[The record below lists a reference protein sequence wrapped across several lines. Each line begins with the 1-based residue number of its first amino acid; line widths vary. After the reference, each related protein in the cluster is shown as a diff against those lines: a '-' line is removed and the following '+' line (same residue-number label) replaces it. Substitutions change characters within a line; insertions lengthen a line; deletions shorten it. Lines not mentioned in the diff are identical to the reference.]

1 MKLTETRKAF
11 LEAAIEKYGSETV
24 IKRSDIES
32 LVESNEFGFPYWF
45 TWIAAGGI
53 WDKDLK
59 RGEYRLPETSTPK
72 SFPREKFEDFE
83 TGDPIGGSALTPNV
97 TVKTVSTEISTSNEE
112 AVEESIVAY
121 HNPTENLVPSK
132 DPLYVP
138 FGHFNDIY
146 SIIKSGMYYPAFIT
160 GLSGNGKTFMVEQ
173 ACAKAKREFFR
184 VNITVETDE
193 DDLLGHYALIDG
205 NTVWQDGPV
214 VKAMERGAILLLDEI
229 DLASSKIMC
238 LQPVLEGKGV
248 FLKKVNRF
256 VSPSKGFNVLATA
269 NTKGKGSEDGRF
281 IGTNILNEAF
291 LERFPITVEQEY
303 PTVSVERKILDKVFV
318 SLDVDCG
325 DFSERLVT
333 WADII
338 RKTFFE
344 GGIDEIIATRRL
356 VHIANA
362 FAIFGDRKKAIEMC
376 IARFDEDTKT
386 SFIDLYSKVDA
397 EVSEAMAKEA
407 AGEGNL
413 MTPDT
418 SLEDKTSDS
427 EDLTPF

>member
-1 MKLTETRKAF
+1 MNLSPAKKRFVDLASAKYGEGAVMTREEVKAF
-11 LEAAIEKYGSETV
+11 VKEADLGWVSWFVRAPYRVGTGKFKLPVAGDMIAPLKPKKLKVPVMKKSE
-24 IKRSDIES
+24 
-32 LVESNEFGFPYWF
+32 
-45 TWIAAGGI
+45 
-53 WDKDLK
+53 
-59 RGEYRLPETSTPK
+59 
-72 SFPREKFEDFE
+72 
-83 TGDPIGGSALTPNV
+83 
-97 TVKTVSTEISTSNEE
+97 
-112 AVEESIVAY
+112 EESVVEY
-121 HNPTENLVPSK
+121 HNPPEKLIPEK

-138 FGHFNDIY
+138 FGNFNDVY
-146 SIIKSGMYYPAFIT
+146 SIIKSGRYYPAFIT

-173 ACAKAKREFFR
+173 ACAKAKREYFR

-256 VSPSKGFNVLATA
+256 VSPSIGFNVLATA

-291 LERFPITVEQEY
+291 LERFPITIEQVY
-303 PTVSVERKILDKVFV
+303 PSMATERKILDKVFT
-318 SLDVDCG
+318 SLDISEYG
-325 DFSERLVT
+325 DFAEKLVT

-338 RKTFFE
+338 RKTFYE

-356 VHIANA
+356 VHIVNA
-362 FAIFGDRKKAIEMC
+362 YAIFGDRKKAIEMC
-376 IARFDEDTKT
+376 IARFDDDTKT
-386 SFIDLYSKVDA
+386 SFLDLYSKC
-397 EVSEAMAKEA
+397 
-407 AGEGNL
+407 
-413 MTPDT
+413 
-418 SLEDKTSDS
+418 DS
-427 EDLTPF
+427 EVVVTDEESTETVEETSTEENEDNLNPF

>member
-1 MKLTETRKAF
+1 MNLSPAKKRFVDLASAKYGEGAVMTREEVKAF
-11 LEAAIEKYGSETV
+11 VKEADLGWVSWFVRAPYRVGTGKFKLPVNGEMMAPVKPKKVKLPVMKKIEVG
-24 IKRSDIES
+24 
-32 LVESNEFGFPYWF
+32 
-45 TWIAAGGI
+45 
-53 WDKDLK
+53 
-59 RGEYRLPETSTPK
+59 
-72 SFPREKFEDFE
+72 
-83 TGDPIGGSALTPNV
+83 
-97 TVKTVSTEISTSNEE
+97 
-112 AVEESIVAY
+112 EESVVAY
-121 HNPTENLVPSK
+121 HNPTENLVPDK

-138 FGHFNDIY
+138 FGNFNDVF
-146 SIIKSGMYYPAFIT
+146 SIIKSGRYYPAFIT

-256 VSPSKGFNVLATA
+256 VSPSVGFNVLATA

-303 PTVSVERKILDKVFV
+303 PSVSVEKKILDKVFA
-318 SLDVDCG
+318 SLDIDAG
-325 DFSERLVT
+325 DFAEKLVT

-338 RKTFFE
+338 RKTFYE

-356 VHIANA
+356 VHIVNA
-362 FAIFGDRKKAIEMC
+362 YAIFGERKKAIEMC
-376 IARFDEDTKT
+376 INRFDEDTKT
-386 SFIDLYSKVDA
+386 SFLDLYSKC
-397 EVSEAMAKEA
+397 
-407 AGEGNL
+407 
-413 MTPDT
+413 
-418 SLEDKTSDS
+418 DS
-427 EDLTPF
+427 EVVLDEEVVTETVEEVTEDNLNPF

>member
-1 MKLTETRKAF
+1 MSLSPAKQKFVDL
-11 LEAAIEKYGSETV
+11 AAAKYGEGAVLEMAHVTRVREENGLGWPSWFVRNPYRVGRGQFKLPVEG
-24 IKRSDIES
+24 ES
-32 LVESNEFGFPYWF
+32 ITPIISKPKVE
-45 TWIAAGGI
+45 
-53 WDKDLK
+53 
-59 RGEYRLPETSTPK
+59 K
-72 SFPREKFEDFE
+72 SM
-83 TGDPIGGSALTPNV
+83 
-97 TVKTVSTEISTSNEE
+97 
-112 AVEESIVAY
+112 VEETAVMAY
-121 HNPTENLVPSK
+121 HNPTESLVPSK

-146 SIIKSGMYYPAFIT
+146 SIVKSGMYYPAFVT
-160 GLSGNGKTFMVEQ
+160 GLSGNGKTFMIEQ

-214 VKAMERGAILLLDEI
+214 VKAMERGAVLLLDEI

-238 LQPVLEGKGV
+238 LQPVLEGNGV

-256 VSPSKGFNVLATA
+256 VSPSKGFTVLATA

-303 PTVSVERKILDKVFV
+303 PSMSVERKILDKVFG
-318 SLDVDCG
+318 SLDVDAG

-338 RKTFFE
+338 RKTFYE

-362 FAIFGDRKKAIEMC
+362 YAIFGDRKKAIEMC

-386 SFIDLYSKVDA
+386 SFLDLYSKVDE
-397 EVSEAMAKEA
+397 EVSNAMADEA
-407 AGEGNL
+407 GVESE
-413 MTPDT
+413 T
-418 SLEDKTSDS
+418 KSDNAD
-427 EDLTPF
+427 DLTPF

>member
-1 MKLTETRKAF
+1 MNLSPAKKRFVDLASAKYGEGAVMTRDEVKAF
-11 LEAAIEKYGSETV
+11 VKEADLGWVSWFVRAPYRVGTGKFKLPVNGDMITPVKPKKVKLPVMKKIEV
-24 IKRSDIES
+24 D
-32 LVESNEFGFPYWF
+32 
-45 TWIAAGGI
+45 
-53 WDKDLK
+53 
-59 RGEYRLPETSTPK
+59 
-72 SFPREKFEDFE
+72 
-83 TGDPIGGSALTPNV
+83 
-97 TVKTVSTEISTSNEE
+97 
-112 AVEESIVAY
+112 EESVVAY
-121 HNPTENLVPSK
+121 HNPPENLIPEK

-138 FGHFNDIY
+138 FGNFNDVY
-146 SIIKSGMYYPAFIT
+146 TIIKSGRYYPAFIT

-173 ACAKAKREFFR
+173 ACAKAKREYFR

-256 VSPSKGFNVLATA
+256 VSPSVGFNVLATA

-303 PTVSVERKILDKVFV
+303 PSMSVERKILDKVFA
-318 SLDVDCG
+318 SLDITEYG
-325 DFSERLVT
+325 DFAEKLVT

-338 RKTFFE
+338 RKTFYE

-356 VHIANA
+356 VHIVNA
-362 FAIFGDRKKAIEMC
+362 YAIFGDRKKAIEMC
-376 IARFDEDTKT
+376 IARFDDDTKT
-386 SFIDLYSKVDA
+386 SFLDLYSKC
-397 EVSEAMAKEA
+397 
-407 AGEGNL
+407 
-413 MTPDT
+413 
-418 SLEDKTSDS
+418 DS
-427 EDLTPF
+427 EVVVTEESTETVEETSTEETKDDNTPF

>member
-1 MKLTETRKAF
+1 MIMSLSPAKQNFVDL
-11 LEAAIEKYGSETV
+11 AISAYGEGAT
-24 IKRSDIES
+24 
-32 LVESNEFGFPYWF
+32 L
-45 TWIAAGGI
+45 
-53 WDKDLK
+53 DKDMVINVTEANNLGWPSWFLRAPYRIERGLFK
-59 RGEYRLPETSTPK
+59 LPVAGEYIIPK
-72 SFPREKFEDFE
+72 IKPLEIKA
-83 TGDPIGGSALTPNV
+83 PM
-97 TVKTVSTEISTSNEE
+97 VKRIEE
-112 AVEESIVAY
+112 VEESVVAY
-121 HNPTENLVPSK
+121 HNPTESLIPSK

-138 FGHFNDIY
+138 FGHYTDIVN
-146 SIIKSGMYYPAFIT
+146 IVKSGMYYPVFVT

-248 FLKKVNRF
+248 YLKKVNRF
-256 VSPSKGFNVLATA
+256 VAPSEGFNVLATA

-291 LERFPITVEQEY
+291 LERFPITIEQEY
-303 PTVSVERKILDKVFV
+303 ASVSVEKKILDKVFR
-318 SLDVDCG
+318 SLDVEFG
-325 DFSERLVT
+325 DFSEKLVT

-338 RKTFFE
+338 RKTFYE

-376 IARFDEDTKT
+376 INRFDEDTKT
-386 SFIDLYSKVDA
+386 SFLDLYSKVDS
-397 EVSEAMAKEA
+397 EVVM
-407 AGEGNL
+407 N
-413 MTPDT
+413 
-418 SLEDKTSDS
+418 EDGDS
-427 EDLTPF
+427 EDKLMPGDNKGEDSEDDLSPF

>member
-1 MKLTETRKAF
+1 MNLSPAKKRFVDLASAKYGEGAVMTREEVKAF
-11 LEAAIEKYGSETV
+11 VKEADLGWVSWFVRAPYRVGTGKFKLPVNGDMIAPVKPKKVKVPVMKNSEV
-24 IKRSDIES
+24 
-32 LVESNEFGFPYWF
+32 G
-45 TWIAAGGI
+45 
-53 WDKDLK
+53 
-59 RGEYRLPETSTPK
+59 
-72 SFPREKFEDFE
+72 
-83 TGDPIGGSALTPNV
+83 
-97 TVKTVSTEISTSNEE
+97 
-112 AVEESIVAY
+112 EESVVAY
-121 HNPTENLVPSK
+121 HNPTENLVPDK

-138 FGHFNDIY
+138 FGNFNDVY
-146 SIIKSGMYYPAFIT
+146 SIIKSGRYYPAFIT

-173 ACAKAKREFFR
+173 ACAKAKREYFR

-256 VSPSKGFNVLATA
+256 VSPSVGFNVLATA

-303 PTVSVERKILDKVFV
+303 PSMSVERKILDKVFA
-318 SLDVDCG
+318 SLDITEYG
-325 DFSERLVT
+325 DFSEKLVT

-338 RKTFFE
+338 RKTFYE

-356 VHIANA
+356 VHIVNA
-362 FAIFGDRKKAIEMC
+362 YAIFGDRKKAIEMC
-376 IARFDEDTKT
+376 IARFDDDTKT
-386 SFIDLYSKVDA
+386 SFLDLYSKC
-397 EVSEAMAKEA
+397 
-407 AGEGNL
+407 
-413 MTPDT
+413 
-418 SLEDKTSDS
+418 DS
-427 EDLTPF
+427 EVVVTDEESTETVEETSTEETEDNLNPF

>member
-1 MKLTETRKAF
+1 MNLSPAKKRFVDLASAKYGEGAVMTRDEVKAF
-11 LEAAIEKYGSETV
+11 VKEADLGWVSWFVRAPYRVGTGKFKLPVNGDMITPVKPKKVKLPVMKKIEV
-24 IKRSDIES
+24 D
-32 LVESNEFGFPYWF
+32 
-45 TWIAAGGI
+45 
-53 WDKDLK
+53 
-59 RGEYRLPETSTPK
+59 
-72 SFPREKFEDFE
+72 
-83 TGDPIGGSALTPNV
+83 
-97 TVKTVSTEISTSNEE
+97 
-112 AVEESIVAY
+112 EESVVAY
-121 HNPTENLVPSK
+121 HNPPENLIPEK

-138 FGHFNDIY
+138 FGNFNDVY
-146 SIIKSGMYYPAFIT
+146 TIIKSGRYYPVFIT

-173 ACAKAKREFFR
+173 ACAKAKREYFR

-248 FLKKVNRF
+248 YLKKVNRF
-256 VSPSKGFNVLATA
+256 VSPSVGFNVLATA

-303 PTVSVERKILDKVFV
+303 PSMSVERKILDKVFA
-318 SLDVDCG
+318 SLDITEYG
-325 DFSERLVT
+325 DFAEKLVT

-338 RKTFFE
+338 RKTFYE

-356 VHIANA
+356 VHIVNA
-362 FAIFGDRKKAIEMC
+362 YAIFGDRKKAIEMC

-386 SFIDLYSKVDA
+386 SFLDLYSKC
-397 EVSEAMAKEA
+397 
-407 AGEGNL
+407 
-413 MTPDT
+413 
-418 SLEDKTSDS
+418 DS
-427 EDLTPF
+427 EVVVTEESTETVEETPKDEANDYM

>member
-1 MKLTETRKAF
+1 MSLSPAKQKFVDL
-11 LEAAIEKYGSETV
+11 AAAKYGEGATLAMSDVTSIREEHGLGWPSWFVRPPYRVGRGLFKLPVEGESITPIISKSIVNESVVEET
-24 IKRSDIES
+24 
-32 LVESNEFGFPYWF
+32 
-45 TWIAAGGI
+45 
-53 WDKDLK
+53 
-59 RGEYRLPETSTPK
+59 
-72 SFPREKFEDFE
+72 
-83 TGDPIGGSALTPNV
+83 
-97 TVKTVSTEISTSNEE
+97 E
-112 AVEESIVAY
+112 AVMAY
-121 HNPTENLVPSK
+121 HNPTESLVPSK

-146 SIIKSGMYYPAFIT
+146 SIVKSGMYYPAFVT
-160 GLSGNGKTFMVEQ
+160 GLSGNGKTFMIEQ

-214 VKAMERGAILLLDEI
+214 VKAMERGAVLLLDEI

-238 LQPVLEGKGV
+238 LQPVLEGNGV

-256 VSPSKGFNVLATA
+256 VSPSKGFTVLATA

-303 PTVSVERKILDKVFV
+303 PAMSVERMILDQVFA
-318 SLDVDCG
+318 SLDVDAG
-325 DFSERLVT
+325 DFSERLGT

-338 RKTFFE
+338 RKTFYE

-362 FAIFGDRKKAIEMC
+362 YAIFGDRKKAIELC

-386 SFIDLYSKVDA
+386 SFLDLYTKVD
-397 EVSEAMAKEA
+397 EQVSNKTEDE
-407 AGEGNL
+407 L
-413 MTPDT
+413 MPGDNKGTD
-418 SLEDKTSDS
+418 ESDDS
-427 EDLTPF
+427 DLTPF

>member
-1 MKLTETRKAF
+1 MSLSPAKKRFVDLASAKYGEGAVMTRDEVKAF
-11 LEAAIEKYGSETV
+11 VKENDLGWVSWFVRAPYRVGTGKFKLPVAGETITPVKPKKVKVPVMKKSE
-24 IKRSDIES
+24 
-32 LVESNEFGFPYWF
+32 
-45 TWIAAGGI
+45 
-53 WDKDLK
+53 
-59 RGEYRLPETSTPK
+59 
-72 SFPREKFEDFE
+72 
-83 TGDPIGGSALTPNV
+83 IG
-97 TVKTVSTEISTSNEE
+97 
-112 AVEESIVAY
+112 EESVVAY
-121 HNPTENLVPSK
+121 HNPTENLVPDK

-138 FGHFNDIY
+138 FGNYNDVY

-256 VSPSKGFNVLATA
+256 VAPAVGFNVLATA

-303 PTVSVERKILDKVFV
+303 PSMAIERKILDKVFN
-318 SLDVDCG
+318 SLDIEAG
-325 DFSERLVT
+325 DFSEKLVT

-338 RKTFFE
+338 RKTFYE
-344 GGIDEIIATRRL
+344 GGIDEIVATRRL
-356 VHIANA
+356 VHIVNA
-362 FAIFGDRKKAIEMC
+362 YAIFGDRKKAIEMC
-376 IARFDEDTKT
+376 INRFDEDTKT
-386 SFIDLYSKVDA
+386 SFLALYSKC
-397 EVSEAMAKEA
+397 
-407 AGEGNL
+407 
-413 MTPDT
+413 
-418 SLEDKTSDS
+418 DS
-427 EDLTPF
+427 EVVVEEESTETTSETTEELKEDNTPF

>member
-1 MKLTETRKAF
+1 MKMTKTRKAF
-11 LEAAIEKYGSETV
+11 LEAAINEYGSEAV
-24 IKRSDIES
+24 LKRSDVES
-32 LVESNEFGFPYWF
+32 LTQFGEFGFPHWF
-45 TWIAAGGI
+45 TWIAARGV
-53 WDKDLK
+53 WDESLK
-59 RGEYRLPETSTPK
+59 RGEYRLPKTADTSD
-72 SFPREKFEDFE
+72 FPREKFEDFE
-83 TGDPIGGSALTPNV
+83 TGLPIGGSALTPNV
-97 TVKTVSTEISTSNEE
+97 EETV
-112 AVEESIVAY
+112 VAY
-121 HNPTENLVPSK
+121 HNPTESLIPSK

-138 FGHFNDIY
+138 FGHFGDVY
-146 SIIKSGMYYPAFIT
+146 SIIKSGMFYPVFIT

-214 VKAMERGAILLLDEI
+214 VKAMERGAQLLLDEI

-248 FLKKVNRF
+248 YLKKINRF
-256 VSPSKGFNVLATA
+256 VTPSKGFNVLATA

-303 PTVSVERKILDKVFV
+303 PTTSVEKKILDKVFL
-318 SLDVDCG
+318 SLDVESG
-325 DFSERLVT
+325 DFAERLVT

-362 FAIFGDRKKAIEMC
+362 FKIFNDRKKAIEMC

-407 AGEGNL
+407 AEAAAKLPPSMEDGNQE
-413 MTPDT
+413 T
-418 SLEDKTSDS
+418 
-427 EDLTPF
+427 EDLTSF

>member
-1 MKLTETRKAF
+1 MNLSPAKKRFVDLASAKYGKGAVMTRNEVKAF
-11 LEAAIEKYGSETV
+11 VKEADLGWVSWFVRAPYRVGTGKFKLPVDGDMITPLEPKKLKV
-24 IKRSDIES
+24 PVMKK
-32 LVESNEFGFPYWF
+32 VEV
-45 TWIAAGGI
+45 
-53 WDKDLK
+53 D
-59 RGEYRLPETSTPK
+59 
-72 SFPREKFEDFE
+72 
-83 TGDPIGGSALTPNV
+83 
-97 TVKTVSTEISTSNEE
+97 
-112 AVEESIVAY
+112 EESVVAY
-121 HNPTENLVPSK
+121 HNPPEKLVPEK

-138 FGHFNDIY
+138 FGNFNDVY
-146 SIIKSGMYYPAFIT
+146 SIIKSGRYYPAFIT

-256 VSPSKGFNVLATA
+256 VSPSVGFNVLATA

-291 LERFPITVEQEY
+291 LERFPITIEQVY
-303 PTVSVERKILDKVFV
+303 PSMATERKILEKVFA
-318 SLDVDCG
+318 SLDITGYG
-325 DFSERLVT
+325 DFAEKLVT

-338 RKTFFE
+338 RKTFYE

-356 VHIANA
+356 VHIVNA
-362 FAIFGDRKKAIEMC
+362 YGIFGDRKKAIEMC

-386 SFIDLYSKVDA
+386 SFLDLYSKC
-397 EVSEAMAKEA
+397 
-407 AGEGNL
+407 
-413 MTPDT
+413 
-418 SLEDKTSDS
+418 DS
-427 EDLTPF
+427 EVVVTEESTETVEETSTEETEDNLNPF

>member
-1 MKLTETRKAF
+1 MNLSPAKKRFVDLASAKYGEGAVMTRDEVKAF
-11 LEAAIEKYGSETV
+11 VKEADLGWVSWFVRAPYRVGTGKFKLPVNGDMIAPVKPKKLKVPVMKNSE
-24 IKRSDIES
+24 
-32 LVESNEFGFPYWF
+32 
-45 TWIAAGGI
+45 
-53 WDKDLK
+53 
-59 RGEYRLPETSTPK
+59 
-72 SFPREKFEDFE
+72 
-83 TGDPIGGSALTPNV
+83 IG
-97 TVKTVSTEISTSNEE
+97 
-112 AVEESIVAY
+112 EESVVAY
-121 HNPTENLVPSK
+121 HNPTENLVPDK

-138 FGHFNDIY
+138 FGNFNDVY
-146 SIIKSGMYYPAFIT
+146 SIIKSGRYYPAFIT

-256 VSPSKGFNVLATA
+256 VSPSVGFNVLATA

-303 PTVSVERKILDKVFV
+303 PSMSVERKILDKVFA
-318 SLDVDCG
+318 SLDITEYG
-325 DFSERLVT
+325 DFSEKLVT

-338 RKTFFE
+338 RKTFYE

-356 VHIANA
+356 VHIVNA
-362 FAIFGDRKKAIEMC
+362 YAIFGDRKKAIEMC
-376 IARFDEDTKT
+376 IARFDDDTKT
-386 SFIDLYSKVDA
+386 SFLDLYSKCDS
-397 EVSEAMAKEA
+397 EVVVTDEESTETVE
-407 AGEGNL
+407 
-413 MTPDT
+413 
-418 SLEDKTSDS
+418 KTSAEET
-427 EDLTPF
+427 EDNLNPF

>member
-1 MKLTETRKAF
+1 MNLSPAKKRFVDLASVKYGEGAVLTREEVKAF
-11 LEAAIEKYGSETV
+11 VKEADLGWVSWFVRAPYRVGTGKFKLPVNGDMITPVKPKKLKLPVMKKIEV
-24 IKRSDIES
+24 D
-32 LVESNEFGFPYWF
+32 
-45 TWIAAGGI
+45 
-53 WDKDLK
+53 
-59 RGEYRLPETSTPK
+59 
-72 SFPREKFEDFE
+72 
-83 TGDPIGGSALTPNV
+83 
-97 TVKTVSTEISTSNEE
+97 
-112 AVEESIVAY
+112 EESVVAY
-121 HNPTENLVPSK
+121 HNPPENLIPEK

-138 FGHFNDIY
+138 FGNFNDVY
-146 SIIKSGMYYPAFIT
+146 TIIKSGRYYPAFIT

-173 ACAKAKREFFR
+173 ACAKAKREYFR

-256 VSPSKGFNVLATA
+256 VSPSVGFNVLATA

-303 PTVSVERKILDKVFV
+303 PSMSVERKILDKVFA
-318 SLDVDCG
+318 SLDITEYG
-325 DFSERLVT
+325 DFAEKLVT

-338 RKTFFE
+338 RKTFYE

-356 VHIANA
+356 VHIVNA
-362 FAIFGDRKKAIEMC
+362 YAIFGDRKKAIEMC
-376 IARFDEDTKT
+376 IASFDDDTKT
-386 SFIDLYSKVDA
+386 SFLDLYSKC
-397 EVSEAMAKEA
+397 
-407 AGEGNL
+407 
-413 MTPDT
+413 
-418 SLEDKTSDS
+418 DS
-427 EDLTPF
+427 EVVVTEESTETVEETSTEENEDNLNPF

>member
-1 MKLTETRKAF
+1 MRLIMNLSPAKKRFVELASAAYGDGAVMTRD
-11 LEAAIEKYGSETV
+11 E
-24 IKRSDIES
+24 
-32 LVESNEFGFPYWF
+32 
-45 TWIAAGGI
+45 
-53 WDKDLK
+53 
-59 RGEYRLPETSTPK
+59 
-72 SFPREKFEDFE
+72 
-83 TGDPIGGSALTPNV
+83 
-97 TVKTVSTEISTSNEE
+97 VKTFVKENGLGWVSWFVRAPYRVGTGKFKLPMAGEMITPIKPKKMKVPVMKKSEIG
-112 AVEESIVAY
+112 EESVVAY
-121 HNPTENLVPSK
+121 HNPTENLVPEK

-138 FGHFNDIY
+138 FGNFNDVY
-146 SIIKSGMYYPAFIT
+146 SIIKSGRYYPAFIT

-173 ACAKAKREFFR
+173 ACAKAKREYFR
-184 VNITVETDE
+184 VNIIVETDE

-256 VSPSKGFNVLATA
+256 VSPSVGFNVLATA

-303 PTVSVERKILDKVFV
+303 PSMSIERKILDKVFN
-318 SLDVDCG
+318 SLDIEAG
-325 DFSERLVT
+325 DFSEKLVT

-338 RKTFFE
+338 RKTFYE

-356 VHIANA
+356 VHIVNA
-362 FAIFGDRKKAIEMC
+362 YAIFGDRKKAIEMC
-376 IARFDEDTKT
+376 INRFDEDTKT
-386 SFIDLYSKVDA
+386 SFLDLYSKCDA
-397 EVSEAMAKEA
+397 EVVVEEEAAKDFEVAKETDA
-407 AGEGNL
+407 R
-413 MTPDT
+413 
-418 SLEDKTSDS
+418 
-427 EDLTPF
+427 EDLSPF

>member
-1 MKLTETRKAF
+1 MNLSPAKKRFVDLASVKYGEGAVMTRDEVKAF
-11 LEAAIEKYGSETV
+11 VKEADLGWVSWFVRAPYRVGTGKFKLPVNGDMIAPVKPKKVKLPVMKKIEV
-24 IKRSDIES
+24 D
-32 LVESNEFGFPYWF
+32 
-45 TWIAAGGI
+45 
-53 WDKDLK
+53 
-59 RGEYRLPETSTPK
+59 
-72 SFPREKFEDFE
+72 
-83 TGDPIGGSALTPNV
+83 
-97 TVKTVSTEISTSNEE
+97 
-112 AVEESIVAY
+112 EESVVAY
-121 HNPTENLVPSK
+121 HNPPENLIPEK

-138 FGHFNDIY
+138 FGNFNDVY
-146 SIIKSGMYYPAFIT
+146 TIIKSGRYYPAFIT

-173 ACAKAKREFFR
+173 ACAKAKREYFR

-256 VSPSKGFNVLATA
+256 VSPSVGFNVLATA

-303 PTVSVERKILDKVFV
+303 PSMSVERKILDKVFA
-318 SLDVDCG
+318 SLDITEYG
-325 DFSERLVT
+325 DFAEKLVT

-338 RKTFFE
+338 RKTFYE

-356 VHIANA
+356 VHIVNA
-362 FAIFGDRKKAIEMC
+362 YAIFGERKKAIEMC
-376 IARFDEDTKT
+376 IARFDDDTKT
-386 SFIDLYSKVDA
+386 SFLDLYSKC
-397 EVSEAMAKEA
+397 
-407 AGEGNL
+407 
-413 MTPDT
+413 
-418 SLEDKTSDS
+418 DS
-427 EDLTPF
+427 EVVVTEESTETVEETSTEETEDNLNPF

>member
-1 MKLTETRKAF
+1 MIMNLSPAKKRFVDLASAKYGEGAVMTRDEVKAF
-11 LEAAIEKYGSETV
+11 VKEADLGWVSWFVRAPYRVGTGKFKLPVDGEMMAPVKPKKLKVPVMKNSEV
-24 IKRSDIES
+24 
-32 LVESNEFGFPYWF
+32 G
-45 TWIAAGGI
+45 
-53 WDKDLK
+53 
-59 RGEYRLPETSTPK
+59 
-72 SFPREKFEDFE
+72 
-83 TGDPIGGSALTPNV
+83 
-97 TVKTVSTEISTSNEE
+97 
-112 AVEESIVAY
+112 EESVVAY
-121 HNPTENLVPSK
+121 HNPTENLVPDK

-138 FGHFNDIY
+138 FGNFNDVF
-146 SIIKSGMYYPAFIT
+146 SIIKSGRYYPAFIT

-173 ACAKAKREFFR
+173 ACAKAKREYFR

-256 VSPSKGFNVLATA
+256 VSPSVGFNVLATA

-303 PTVSVERKILDKVFV
+303 PSMSVERKILDKVFA
-318 SLDVDCG
+318 SLDITEYG
-325 DFSERLVT
+325 DFAEKLVT

-338 RKTFFE
+338 RKTFYE

-356 VHIANA
+356 VHIVNA
-362 FAIFGDRKKAIEMC
+362 YAIFGDRKKAIEMC
-376 IARFDEDTKT
+376 IARFDDDTKT
-386 SFIDLYSKVDA
+386 SFLDLYSKC
-397 EVSEAMAKEA
+397 
-407 AGEGNL
+407 
-413 MTPDT
+413 
-418 SLEDKTSDS
+418 DS
-427 EDLTPF
+427 EVVMDEESTETVEEAPKDEASEYM

>member
-1 MKLTETRKAF
+1 MNLSPAKKRFVDLASAKYGKGAVMTRNEVKAF
-11 LEAAIEKYGSETV
+11 VKEADLGWVSWFVRAPYRVGTGKFKLPVDGDMIAPLKPKKLKVPVMEKIEV
-24 IKRSDIES
+24 
-32 LVESNEFGFPYWF
+32 
-45 TWIAAGGI
+45 
-53 WDKDLK
+53 
-59 RGEYRLPETSTPK
+59 
-72 SFPREKFEDFE
+72 
-83 TGDPIGGSALTPNV
+83 
-97 TVKTVSTEISTSNEE
+97 NEE
-112 AVEESIVAY
+112 SVVAY
-121 HNPTENLVPSK
+121 HNPPEKLIPEK

-138 FGHFNDIY
+138 FGNFNDVY
-146 SIIKSGMYYPAFIT
+146 SIIKSGRYYPAFIT

-256 VSPSKGFNVLATA
+256 VSPSIGFNVLATA

-291 LERFPITVEQEY
+291 LERFPITIEQVY
-303 PTVSVERKILDKVFV
+303 PSMATERKILEKVFA
-318 SLDVDCG
+318 SLDITGYG
-325 DFSERLVT
+325 DFAEKLVT

-338 RKTFFE
+338 RKTFYE

-356 VHIANA
+356 VHIVNA
-362 FAIFGDRKKAIEMC
+362 YGIFGDRKKALEMC

-386 SFIDLYSKVDA
+386 SFLDLYSKC
-397 EVSEAMAKEA
+397 
-407 AGEGNL
+407 
-413 MTPDT
+413 
-418 SLEDKTSDS
+418 DS
-427 EDLTPF
+427 EVVVTDEESTETVEETSTEETEDNLNPF

>member
-1 MKLTETRKAF
+1 MNLSPAKKRFVELASATYGDGAVITRDEVKALVKDHGLGWVSWFVRAPYRVGTGKFKLPVAGETITPIKPKKVKVPVMKK
-11 LEAAIEKYGSETV
+11 SE
-24 IKRSDIES
+24 
-32 LVESNEFGFPYWF
+32 
-45 TWIAAGGI
+45 
-53 WDKDLK
+53 
-59 RGEYRLPETSTPK
+59 
-72 SFPREKFEDFE
+72 
-83 TGDPIGGSALTPNV
+83 IG
-97 TVKTVSTEISTSNEE
+97 
-112 AVEESIVAY
+112 EESVVAY
-121 HNPTENLVPSK
+121 HNPTENLVPDK

-138 FGHFNDIY
+138 FGNYNDVY
-146 SIIKSGMYYPAFIT
+146 SIIKSGRYYPAFIT

-256 VSPSKGFNVLATA
+256 VSPSVGFNVLATA

-303 PTVSVERKILDKVFV
+303 PSMSVERKILDKVFA
-318 SLDVDCG
+318 SLDITEYG
-325 DFSERLVT
+325 DFSEKLVT

-338 RKTFFE
+338 RKTFYE

-356 VHIANA
+356 VHIVNA
-362 FAIFGDRKKAIEMC
+362 YAIFGDRKKAIEMC
-376 IARFDEDTKT
+376 INRFDEDTKT
-386 SFIDLYSKVDA
+386 SFLDLYSKC
-397 EVSEAMAKEA
+397 
-407 AGEGNL
+407 
-413 MTPDT
+413 
-418 SLEDKTSDS
+418 DS
-427 EDLTPF
+427 EVVVEEESTETVEETSTDTEENLNPF

>member
-1 MKLTETRKAF
+1 MNLSPAKKRFVDLASAKYGEGAVMTRDEVKAF
-11 LEAAIEKYGSETV
+11 VKEADLGWVSWFVRAPYRVGTGKFKLPVNGDMITPVKPKKVKLPVMKKIEV
-24 IKRSDIES
+24 D
-32 LVESNEFGFPYWF
+32 
-45 TWIAAGGI
+45 
-53 WDKDLK
+53 
-59 RGEYRLPETSTPK
+59 
-72 SFPREKFEDFE
+72 
-83 TGDPIGGSALTPNV
+83 
-97 TVKTVSTEISTSNEE
+97 
-112 AVEESIVAY
+112 EESVVAY
-121 HNPTENLVPSK
+121 HNPPENLIPEK

-138 FGHFNDIY
+138 FGNFNDVY
-146 SIIKSGMYYPAFIT
+146 TIIKSGKYYSVFIT

-173 ACAKAKREFFR
+173 TCAKAKREYFR

-248 FLKKVNRF
+248 YLKKVNRF
-256 VSPSKGFNVLATA
+256 VSPSVGFNVLATA

-303 PTVSVERKILDKVFV
+303 PSMSVERKILDKVFA
-318 SLDVDCG
+318 SLDITEYG
-325 DFSERLVT
+325 DFAEKLVT

-338 RKTFFE
+338 RKTFYE

-356 VHIANA
+356 VHIVNA
-362 FAIFGDRKKAIEMC
+362 YAIFGDRKKAIEMC

-386 SFIDLYSKVDA
+386 SFLDLYSKC
-397 EVSEAMAKEA
+397 
-407 AGEGNL
+407 
-413 MTPDT
+413 
-418 SLEDKTSDS
+418 DS
-427 EDLTPF
+427 EVVVTEESTETVEETPKDEANDYM

>member
-1 MKLTETRKAF
+1 MSLSPAKKRFVDLASAEYGEGAVLSKSDVKNVREKNNLGWPSWFVRSPYRIGKGEFKLPVE
-11 LEAAIEKYGSETV
+11 GETV
-24 IKRSDIES
+24 TPVKP
-32 LVESNEFGFPYWF
+32 LKMKVPAVKKVEE
-45 TWIAAGGI
+45 
-53 WDKDLK
+53 
-59 RGEYRLPETSTPK
+59 
-72 SFPREKFEDFE
+72 
-83 TGDPIGGSALTPNV
+83 
-97 TVKTVSTEISTSNEE
+97 
-112 AVEESIVAY
+112 VEESIVAY

-146 SIIKSGMYYPAFIT
+146 SIVKSGMYYPAFVT
-160 GLSGNGKTFMVEQ
+160 GLSGNGKTFMIEQ

-256 VSPSKGFNVLATA
+256 VTPSIGFNVLATA
-269 NTKGKGSEDGRF
+269 NTKVKGYEDGRF

-303 PTVSVERKILDKVFV
+303 PSISVEKKILDKIFK
-318 SLDVDCG
+318 SLDIESG
-325 DFSERLVT
+325 DFSEKLVT

-338 RKTFFE
+338 RKTFYE

-362 FAIFGDRKKAIEMC
+362 YAIFGDRKKAIQMC
-376 IARFDEDTKT
+376 INRFDEDTKT
-386 SFIDLYSKVDA
+386 SFLDLYSKVDSEVVIEDESA
-397 EVSEAMAKEA
+397 EKTEKVEEVKE
-407 AGEGNL
+407 
-413 MTPDT
+413 DH
-418 SLEDKTSDS
+418 
-427 EDLTPF
+427 TPF

>member
-1 MKLTETRKAF
+1 MNLSPAKKRFVDLASAKYGEGAVLTREEVKAF
-11 LEAAIEKYGSETV
+11 VKEADLGWVSWFVRAPYRVGTGKFKLPVNGDMITPVKPKKVKLPVMKKIEV
-24 IKRSDIES
+24 D
-32 LVESNEFGFPYWF
+32 
-45 TWIAAGGI
+45 
-53 WDKDLK
+53 
-59 RGEYRLPETSTPK
+59 
-72 SFPREKFEDFE
+72 
-83 TGDPIGGSALTPNV
+83 
-97 TVKTVSTEISTSNEE
+97 
-112 AVEESIVAY
+112 EESVVAY
-121 HNPTENLVPSK
+121 HNPPENLIPEK

-138 FGHFNDIY
+138 FGNFNDVY
-146 SIIKSGMYYPAFIT
+146 TIIKSGRYYPAFIT

-173 ACAKAKREFFR
+173 ACAKAKREYFR

-248 FLKKVNRF
+248 YLKKVNRF
-256 VSPSKGFNVLATA
+256 VSPSVGFNVLATA

-303 PTVSVERKILDKVFV
+303 PSMSVERKILDKVFA
-318 SLDVDCG
+318 SLDITEYG
-325 DFSERLVT
+325 DFAEKLVT

-338 RKTFFE
+338 RKTFYE

-356 VHIANA
+356 VHIVNA
-362 FAIFGDRKKAIEMC
+362 YAIFGDRKKAIEMC
-376 IARFDEDTKT
+376 IARFDDDTKT
-386 SFIDLYSKVDA
+386 SFLDLYSKC
-397 EVSEAMAKEA
+397 
-407 AGEGNL
+407 
-413 MTPDT
+413 
-418 SLEDKTSDS
+418 DS
-427 EDLTPF
+427 EVVVTEESTETVEETSTEETEDNLNPF

>member
-1 MKLTETRKAF
+1 MGLSPKKQHFVDLATA
-11 LEAAIEKYGSETV
+11 KYGEGAVLDMDKIRMVVEENSISFPSWFSRPAYRVARGTFRLPKDGDV
-24 IKRSDIES
+24 IKTTIKPLEVKTPVK
-32 LVESNEFGFPYWF
+32 VE
-45 TWIAAGGI
+45 
-53 WDKDLK
+53 
-59 RGEYRLPETSTPK
+59 ETS
-72 SFPREKFEDFE
+72 S
-83 TGDPIGGSALTPNV
+83 V
-97 TVKTVSTEISTSNEE
+97 M
-112 AVEESIVAY
+112 AY
-121 HNPTENLVPSK
+121 HNPTENMVPSK

-138 FGHFNDIY
+138 FGHFSDVY
-146 SIIKSGMYYPAFIT
+146 SIVKSGKFYPVFIT

-256 VSPSKGFNVLATA
+256 VRPAVGFNVLATA

-291 LERFPITVEQEY
+291 LERFPITMEQEY
-303 PTVSVERKILDKVFV
+303 PSVAIERKILDKVFN
-318 SLDVDCG
+318 SLDIEFG
-325 DFSERLVT
+325 DFSEKLT
-333 WADII
+333 MWADII

-356 VHIANA
+356 VHIAEA
-362 FAIFGDRKKAIEMC
+362 FAIFGDRKKSIQMC
-376 IARFDEDTKT
+376 INRFDEDTKV
-386 SFIDLYSKVDA
+386 SFLDLYSKVDA
-397 EVSEAMAKEA
+397 EVVLEEESSERTVADDYGPKD
-407 AGEGNL
+407 GE
-413 MTPDT
+413 
-418 SLEDKTSDS
+418 K
-427 EDLTPF
+427 DLSPF

>member
-1 MKLTETRKAF
+1 MIMNLSPAKKRFVDLASAKYGEGAVMTRDEVKAF
-11 LEAAIEKYGSETV
+11 VKEADLGWVSWFVRAPYRVGTGKFKLPVNGDMIAPVKPKPVKVPVMKNSE
-24 IKRSDIES
+24 
-32 LVESNEFGFPYWF
+32 
-45 TWIAAGGI
+45 
-53 WDKDLK
+53 
-59 RGEYRLPETSTPK
+59 
-72 SFPREKFEDFE
+72 
-83 TGDPIGGSALTPNV
+83 IG
-97 TVKTVSTEISTSNEE
+97 
-112 AVEESIVAY
+112 EESVVAY
-121 HNPTENLVPSK
+121 HNPTENLVPDK

-138 FGHFNDIY
+138 FGNFNDVY
-146 SIIKSGMYYPAFIT
+146 SIIKSGRYYPAFIT

-173 ACAKAKREFFR
+173 ACAKAKREYFR

-256 VSPSKGFNVLATA
+256 VSPSVGFNVLATA

-303 PTVSVERKILDKVFV
+303 PSMSVERKILDKVFA
-318 SLDVDCG
+318 SLDIEAG
-325 DFSERLVT
+325 DFAEKLVT

-338 RKTFFE
+338 RKTFYE

-356 VHIANA
+356 VHIVNA
-362 FAIFGDRKKAIEMC
+362 YAIFGDRKKAIEMC
-376 IARFDEDTKT
+376 IARFDDDTKT
-386 SFIDLYSKVDA
+386 SFLDLYSKC
-397 EVSEAMAKEA
+397 
-407 AGEGNL
+407 
-413 MTPDT
+413 
-418 SLEDKTSDS
+418 DS
-427 EDLTPF
+427 EVVVTDEESTETVEEAPKNEASEYM

>member
-1 MKLTETRKAF
+1 MNLSPAKKRFVDLASAKYGEGAVMTREEVKAF
-11 LEAAIEKYGSETV
+11 VKEADLGWVSWFVRAPYRVGTGKFKLPVNGEMMAPVKPKKLKVPVMKNSEV
-24 IKRSDIES
+24 
-32 LVESNEFGFPYWF
+32 G
-45 TWIAAGGI
+45 
-53 WDKDLK
+53 
-59 RGEYRLPETSTPK
+59 
-72 SFPREKFEDFE
+72 
-83 TGDPIGGSALTPNV
+83 
-97 TVKTVSTEISTSNEE
+97 
-112 AVEESIVAY
+112 EESVVAY
-121 HNPTENLVPSK
+121 HNPTENLVPDK

-138 FGHFNDIY
+138 FGNFNDVY
-146 SIIKSGMYYPAFIT
+146 SIIKSGRYYPAFIT

-173 ACAKAKREFFR
+173 ACAKAKREYFR

-256 VSPSKGFNVLATA
+256 VSPSVGFNVLATT

-303 PTVSVERKILDKVFV
+303 PSMSVERKILDKVFA
-318 SLDVDCG
+318 SLDITEYG
-325 DFSERLVT
+325 DFSAKLVD

-338 RKTFFE
+338 RKTFYE

-356 VHIANA
+356 VHIVNA
-362 FAIFGDRKKAIEMC
+362 YAIFGDRKKAIEMC
-376 IARFDEDTKT
+376 IARFDDDTKT
-386 SFIDLYSKVDA
+386 SFLDLYSKCDA
-397 EVSEAMAKEA
+397 EVVVTDEESTETVE
-407 AGEGNL
+407 ETSTEETEENL
-413 MTPDT
+413 N
-418 SLEDKTSDS
+418 
-427 EDLTPF
+427 PF

>member
-1 MKLTETRKAF
+1 MSLSPAKQKFVDL
-11 LEAAIEKYGSETV
+11 AAAKYGEGATLAMSDVTSIREEHGLGWPSWFVRPPYRVGRGLFKLPVEGESITPIISKPIVNESVVEET
-24 IKRSDIES
+24 
-32 LVESNEFGFPYWF
+32 
-45 TWIAAGGI
+45 
-53 WDKDLK
+53 
-59 RGEYRLPETSTPK
+59 
-72 SFPREKFEDFE
+72 
-83 TGDPIGGSALTPNV
+83 
-97 TVKTVSTEISTSNEE
+97 E
-112 AVEESIVAY
+112 AVMAY
-121 HNPTENLVPSK
+121 HNPTESLVPSK

-146 SIIKSGMYYPAFIT
+146 SIVKSGRYYPAFVT
-160 GLSGNGKTFMVEQ
+160 GLSGNGKTFMIEQ

-214 VKAMERGAILLLDEI
+214 VKAMERGAVLLLDEI

-238 LQPVLEGKGV
+238 LQPVLEGNGV

-256 VSPSKGFNVLATA
+256 VSPSKGFTVLATA

-303 PTVSVERKILDKVFV
+303 PAMSVERKILDKVFA
-318 SLDVDCG
+318 SLDVDAG

-338 RKTFFE
+338 RKTFYE

-362 FAIFGDRKKAIEMC
+362 YAIFGDRKKAIELC

-386 SFIDLYSKVDA
+386 SFLDLYTKVD
-397 EVSEAMAKEA
+397 EQVSNKTEDE
-407 AGEGNL
+407 L
-413 MTPDT
+413 MPGDNKGAD
-418 SLEDKTSDS
+418 ESDDS
-427 EDLTPF
+427 DLTPF

>member
-1 MKLTETRKAF
+1 MNLSPAKKRFVDLASAKYGEGAVMTRDEVKAF
-11 LEAAIEKYGSETV
+11 VKEADLGWVSWFVRAPYRVGTGKFKLPVAGETITPVKPKKVKVPVMKKSE
-24 IKRSDIES
+24 
-32 LVESNEFGFPYWF
+32 
-45 TWIAAGGI
+45 
-53 WDKDLK
+53 
-59 RGEYRLPETSTPK
+59 
-72 SFPREKFEDFE
+72 
-83 TGDPIGGSALTPNV
+83 IG
-97 TVKTVSTEISTSNEE
+97 
-112 AVEESIVAY
+112 EESVVAY
-121 HNPTENLVPSK
+121 HNPTENLVPEK

-138 FGHFNDIY
+138 FGNFNDVY
-146 SIIKSGMYYPAFIT
+146 SIIKSGRYYPAFIT

-256 VSPSKGFNVLATA
+256 VSPSVGFNVLATA

-291 LERFPITVEQEY
+291 LERFPITVEQDY
-303 PTVSVERKILDKVFV
+303 PSMAIERKILDKVFT
-318 SLDVDCG
+318 SLDISDFG
-325 DFSERLVT
+325 DFPEKLVT

-338 RKTFFE
+338 RKTFYE

-362 FAIFGDRKKAIEMC
+362 YAIFGDRKKAIEMC
-376 IARFDEDTKT
+376 INRFDEDTKT
-386 SFIDLYSKVDA
+386 SFLDLYSKC
-397 EVSEAMAKEA
+397 
-407 AGEGNL
+407 
-413 MTPDT
+413 
-418 SLEDKTSDS
+418 DS
-427 EDLTPF
+427 EVVIEEESTEDFEVAKDETDEKDDLSPF